1 MQDKPDESSMQ
12 DAAQPGAA
20 ADARAAE
27 LIPARDMS
35 RKEWRLYSTYV
46 VQ

>member
-1 MQDKPDESSMQ
+1 MLPNP
-12 DAAQPGAA
+12 ALQPTP
-20 ADARAAE
+20 RAAE

-35 RKEWRLYSTYV
+35 RKEWRLYATYV